1 MSSESLVVFSIGDR
15 RCALPSGD
23 VVKLLPLPR
32 LACPPGLARFMAGFL
47 DLGGRM
53 VPVVALGELFGMGR
67 PAADDVYAHVVLVRN
82 LLPGG
87 PVGLL
92 VDRVLGVPTVGAG
105 AVKPVAEGETLNGCV
120 TGEVD
125 VDGVRVCVLAT
136 GRILIE
142 QERQRLA
149 EFREAAEQRL
159 DAWQTP
165 S

>member
-1 MSSESLVVFSIGDR
+1 
-15 RCALPSGD
+15 
-23 VVKLLPLPR
+23 
-32 LACPPGLARFMAGFL
+32 
-47 DLGGRM
+47 M
-53 VPVVALGELFGMGR
+53 VPVVALGELFGMAR

-120 TGEVD
+120 AGEVD
-125 VDGVRVCVLAT
+125 VDGVRVAVLAT

-142 QERQRLA
+142 QERRRLA
-149 EFREAAEQRL
+149 EFRDAAEQRL